1 MTHVHRNFTTA
12 RPQDIWILGS
22 PLATHGMAGLRRFSF
37 IFPYVV
43 YCAMM
48 VNADDMNHVLLLFPS
63 KTNIC
68 QIGLPTPLECNVRNY
83 IRPG

>member
-1 MTHVHRNFTTA
+1 MFAAILPRPGPKIYGFSAAHWPRTA
-12 RPQDIWILGS
+12 WPVSEAFLF
-22 PLATHGMAGLRRFSF
+22 L
-37 IFPYVV
+37 FPYVV

-48 VNADDMNHVLLLFPS
+48 FNADDMNHVLLLFLS

-68 QIGLPTPLECNVRNY
+68 LIGLPTPLECNVRNY